1 MITDGL
7 IKQEFIHNVLQRDAR
22 LIADTQ
28 VDRLRR
34 HRTQRARQVALA
46 LAGQPFRISGT
57 GLHATLTFNMMTS
70 LRFMDI
76 SVSRDIR
83 AGASKALALYNRVV
97 WGTLYRDTLGDLKF
111 GLTEDMRRQISAQ
124 IEAAGPGSDTW
135 KT

>member
-1 MITDGL
+1 MITEGM
-7 IKQEFIHNVLQRDAR
+7 IKQVFIHNILQRDAR

-57 GLHATLTFNMMTS
+57 GLHATLTFNIMTS

-111 GLTEDMRRQISAQ
+111 GLTEDLRRQISAQ
-124 IEAAGPGSDTW
+124 LQAASPAAEG
-135 KT
+135 

>member
-1 MITDGL
+1 MITDSL
-7 IKQEFIHNVLQRDAR
+7 IKQEFIHNILQRDAR

-34 HRTQRARQVALA
+34 HRTQRARQIALQ

-57 GLHATLTFNMMTS
+57 GLHATLTFNIMTS

-76 SVSRDIR
+76 SISRDIR

-97 WGTLYRDTLGDLKF
+97 WGILYHDTLGDLKF
-111 GLTEDMRRQISAQ
+111 GLTEDMRRQIHAQ
-124 IEAAGPGSDTW
+124 IQAAGPVMDKS
-135 KT
+135 

>member
-1 MITDGL
+1 MITEGM
-7 IKQEFIHNVLQRDAR
+7 IKQVFIHNILQRDAR

-57 GLHATLTFNMMTS
+57 GLHATLTFNIMTS

-111 GLTEDMRRQISAQ
+111 GLTEDIRRQFRAQ
-124 IEAAGPGSDTW
+124 LEAANPAAQE
-135 KT
+135 

>member
-1 MITDGL
+1 MITDSL
-7 IKQEFIHNVLQRDAR
+7 IKQEFIHNILQRDAR

-34 HRTQRARQVALA
+34 HRTQRARQIALQ

-57 GLHATLTFNMMTS
+57 GLHATLTFNIMTS

-76 SVSRDIR
+76 SISRDIR

-97 WGTLYRDTLGDLKF
+97 WGILYHNTLGDLKF
-111 GLTEDMRRQISAQ
+111 GLTEDMRRQIHAQ
-124 IEAAGPGSDTW
+124 IQAAGPVMDKS
-135 KT
+135 

>member
-1 MITDGL
+1 MITDSL
-7 IKQEFIHNVLQRDAR
+7 IKQEFIHNILQRDAR

-34 HRTQRARQVALA
+34 HRTQRARQIALQ

-57 GLHATLTFNMMTS
+57 GLHATLTFNIMTS

-76 SVSRDIR
+76 SISRDIR

-97 WGTLYRDTLGDLKF
+97 WGILYHDTLGDLKF
-111 GLTEDMRRQISAQ
+111 GLTEDMRRQIHAQ
-124 IEAAGPGSDTW
+124 IQAAGPVMDGS
-135 KT
+135 

>member
-1 MITDGL
+1 MITDSL
-7 IKQEFIHNVLQRDAR
+7 IKQEFIHNILQRDAR

-34 HRTQRARQVALA
+34 HRTQRARQIALQ

-57 GLHATLTFNMMTS
+57 GLHATLTFNIMTS

-76 SVSRDIR
+76 SISRDIR

-97 WGTLYRDTLGDLKF
+97 WGILYHDTLGDLKF
-111 GLTEDMRRQISAQ
+111 GLTEDLRRQIHAQ
-124 IEAAGPGSDTW
+124 IQAAGPVMDGS
-135 KT
+135 

>member
-1 MITDGL
+1 MITDSL

-34 HRTQRARQVALA
+34 HRTQRARQIALQ

-57 GLHATLTFNMMTS
+57 GLHATLTFNILTS

-76 SVSRDIR
+76 SISRDIR

-97 WGTLYRDTLGDLKF
+97 WGILYHDTLGDLKF
-111 GLTEDMRRQISAQ
+111 GLTEDLRREIREQLLAASPAAQ
-124 IEAAGPGSDTW
+124 S
-135 KT
+135 

>member
-1 MITDGL
+1 MITDSL
-7 IKQEFIHNVLQRDAR
+7 IKQEFIHNILQRDAR

-34 HRTQRARQVALA
+34 HRTQRARQIALQ

-57 GLHATLTFNMMTS
+57 GLHATLTFNIMTS

-76 SVSRDIR
+76 SISRDIR

-97 WGTLYRDTLGDLKF
+97 WGILYHDTLGDLKF
-111 GLTEDMRRQISAQ
+111 GLTEDMRRQIHAQ
-124 IEAAGPGSDTW
+124 IQAAGPVMDRS
-135 KT
+135 

>member
-1 MITDGL
+1 MITDSL
-7 IKQEFIHNVLQRDAR
+7 IKQEFIHNILQRDAR

-34 HRTQRARQVALA
+34 HRTQRARQIALQ

-57 GLHATLTFNMMTS
+57 GLHATLTFNIMTS

-76 SVSRDIR
+76 SISRDIR

-97 WGTLYRDTLGDLKF
+97 WGILYHDPLGDLKF
-111 GLTEDMRRQISAQ
+111 GLTEDLRRQIHAQ
-124 IEAAGPGSDTW
+124 IQAAGPVMDRS
-135 KT
+135 

>member
-1 MITDGL
+1 MITDSL
-7 IKQEFIHNVLQRDAR
+7 IKQEFIHNILQRDAR

-34 HRTQRARQVALA
+34 HRTQRARQIALQ

-57 GLHATLTFNMMTS
+57 GLHATLTFNIMTS

-76 SVSRDIR
+76 SISRDIR

-97 WGTLYRDTLGDLKF
+97 WGILYHDTLGDLKF
-111 GLTEDMRRQISAQ
+111 GLTEDLRRQIHAQ
-124 IEAAGPGSDTW
+124 IQAAGPAMDRS
-135 KT
+135 

>member
-1 MITDGL
+1 MITDSL

-34 HRTQRARQVALA
+34 HRTQRARQIALQ

-57 GLHATLTFNMMTS
+57 GLHATLTFNILTS

-76 SVSRDIR
+76 SISRDIR

-97 WGTLYRDTLGDLKF
+97 WGILYHDTLGDLKF
-111 GLTEDMRRQISAQ
+111 GLTEDLRRQIHAQ
-124 IEAAGPGSDTW
+124 IQAAGPSAAQ
-135 KT
+135 

>member
-1 MITDGL
+1 MITDSL
-7 IKQEFIHNVLQRDAR
+7 IKQEFIHNILQRDAR

-34 HRTQRARQVALA
+34 HRTQRARQIALQ

-57 GLHATLTFNMMTS
+57 GLHATLTFNIMTS

-76 SVSRDIR
+76 SISRDIR

-97 WGTLYRDTLGDLKF
+97 WGILYHDTLGDLKF
-111 GLTEDMRRQISAQ
+111 GLTEDLRRQIHAQ
-124 IEAAGPGSDTW
+124 IQAAGPVMDKS
-135 KT
+135 

>member
-34 HRTQRARQVALA
+34 HRTQRARQVALS

-76 SVSRDIR
+76 SISRDIR

-111 GLTEDMRRQISAQ
+111 GLTEDMHRQFRAQ
-124 IEAAGPGSDTW
+124 LEAANPAAQE
-135 KT
+135 

>member
-1 MITDGL
+1 MITDSL
-7 IKQEFIHNVLQRDAR
+7 IKQEFIHNILQRDAR

-34 HRTQRARQVALA
+34 HRTQRARQIALQ

-57 GLHATLTFNMMTS
+57 GLHATLTFNIMTS

-76 SVSRDIR
+76 SISRDIR

-97 WGTLYRDTLGDLKF
+97 WGILYHDTLGDLKF
-111 GLTEDMRRQISAQ
+111 GLTEDLRRQIHAQ
-124 IEAAGPGSDTW
+124 IQAAGSVMDGS
-135 KT
+135 

>member
-1 MITDGL
+1 MITDSL
-7 IKQEFIHNVLQRDAR
+7 IKQEFIHNILQRDAR

-34 HRTQRARQVALA
+34 HRTQRARQIALQ

-57 GLHATLTFNMMTS
+57 GLHATLTFNILTS

-76 SVSRDIR
+76 SISRDIR

-97 WGTLYRDTLGDLKF
+97 WGILYHDTLGDLKF
-111 GLTEDMRRQISAQ
+111 GLTEDMRRQIHAQ
-124 IEAAGPGSDTW
+124 IQAAGPVMDRS
-135 KT
+135 

>member
-1 MITDGL
+1 MITDSL
-7 IKQEFIHNVLQRDAR
+7 IKQEFIHNILQRDAR

-34 HRTQRARQVALA
+34 HRTQRARQIALQ

-57 GLHATLTFNMMTS
+57 GLHATLTFNIMTS

-76 SVSRDIR
+76 SISRDIR

-97 WGTLYRDTLGDLKF
+97 WGILYHDTLGDLKF
-111 GLTEDMRRQISAQ
+111 GLTEDLRRQIHAQ
-124 IEAAGPGSDTW
+124 IQAAGPVMDRS
-135 KT
+135 

>member
-1 MITDGL
+1 MITDSL

-34 HRTQRARQVALA
+34 HRTQRARQIALQ

-57 GLHATLTFNMMTS
+57 GLHATLTFNILTS

-76 SVSRDIR
+76 SISRDIR

-97 WGTLYRDTLGDLKF
+97 WGILYHDNLGDLKF
-111 GLTEDMRRQISAQ
+111 GLTEDLRREIREQLLAASPAAQ
-124 IEAAGPGSDTW
+124 S
-135 KT
+135 